1 MYRVQAITNLIPTL
15 IPIVFSSPGSRYWL
29 LAMLFLGQ
37 SLVSSPSLIYFQS
50 RYSINHRRT
59 FRMKPAFSVQQ
70 HQVEQDNPFCR
81 RPTIFAGAQA
91 LYLQSTGYRPLSAG
105 SMFLN
110 ELNAMDKA
118 IPTFRRNVSI
128 FRRNMPS
135 PSLIYFQTK
144 CTWFQN
150 LIPYSYIQIDFQMR
164 CVVIYSIRN
173 ASIFSPIVA
182 IFSPILFIFRIHV
195 RLDAIFS

>member
-1 MYRVQAITNLIPTL
+1 MYRVQAIKAITNLIPTL
-15 IPIVFSSPGSRYWL
+15 IPIVPSSSGSRYTL
-29 LAMLFLGQ
+29 LAHVFLGQ
-37 SLVSSPSLIYFQS
+37 SLVSSPPRIYFQS
-50 RYSINHRRT
+50 KYSINHRRT
-59 FRMKPAFSVQQ
+59 FRMNMAFSVQQ
-70 HQVEQDNPFCR
+70 HQVEQVNPFCR
-81 RPTIFAGAQA
+81 RPSSFDGAQA

-118 IPTFRRNVSI
+118 IPTFRRNQPI

-144 CTWFQN
+144 GTWFQN
-150 LIPYSYIQIDFQMR
+150 SIPIFYIQIDFQMR

-173 ASIFSPIVA
+173 ASGFSPIVA
-182 IFSPILFIFRIHV
+182 IFRIFMC
-195 RLDAIFS
+195 LDDGFS

>member
-1 MYRVQAITNLIPTL
+1 MYRVQAIKAITNLIPTL
-15 IPIVFSSPGSRYWL
+15 IPIVFSSPGSRYTL
-29 LAMLFLGQ
+29 LAHVFLGQ

-59 FRMKPAFSVQQ
+59 FRMNMAFSVQQ
-70 HQVEQDNPFCR
+70 HQVEQVNPFCR
-81 RPTIFAGAQA
+81 RPTSFDGAQA

-110 ELNAMDKA
+110 ELNAVDKA
-118 IPTFRRNVSI
+118 IPTFRRIQPI
-128 FRRNMPS
+128 FRRNRVYMPA

-144 CTWFQN
+144 GTWFQN
-150 LIPYSYIQIDFQMR
+150 LIPILYIQIDFQMR

-173 ASIFSPIVA
+173 ASIFSPIA
-182 IFSPILFIFRIHV
+182 SIFRIFMC
-195 RLDAIFS
+195 LDAIFS